1 MKSPLPLIVS
11 FIISLLFS
19 LGANAQLKG
28 DSYAQAKQSKSAKF
42 YYVFD
47 GVPGFVDKDSNG
59 NVTGFLADI
68 MREFEK
74 FVEKK
79 DGIKVVSE
87 WVQVP
92 NKDFAV
98 FMSEVRNG
106 TGAVFGLSNV
116 SIKEERKEFYQFS
129 PAYINNVSVLI
140 TNSKV
145 PKLSNLSN
153 IGSEFSG
160 MTAYSVHSS
169 TYYERLSEIKSNHFA
184 SMKIESLSSVNE
196 VLKKIEESDKAFGV
210 LDLNYYLQ
218 EVKEGK
224 IKRHAV
230 GDKGQD
236 KFGVLMPLSSDWE
249 PLIADFFDSGY
260 IGGSE
265 YRKLITEHLGK
276 SALRLIEGV
285 N

>member
-1 MKSPLPLIVS
+1 MKSPLPLLVT
-11 FIISLLFS
+11 FLLLTLFS
-19 LGANAQLKG
+19 VDLNGQLKG
-28 DSYAQAKQSKSAKF
+28 DSYASAKQAKTAKF

-47 GVPGFVDKDSNG
+47 GVPGFVDKDENG
-59 NVTGFLADI
+59 NVKGFLADI

-74 FVEKK
+74 YVDEKE
-79 DGIKVVSE
+79 GIKITSE
-87 WVQVP
+87 FVQVP
-92 NKDFAV
+92 NKDFAI
-98 FMSEVRNG
+98 FMSEVKNG
-106 TGAVFGLSNV
+106 QGGVFGLSNV
-116 SIKEERKEFYQFS
+116 SIKEERKESYQFS
-129 PAYINNVSVLI
+129 PPYMNNVSVLV
-140 TNSKV
+140 TNSGVSKLS
-145 PKLSNLSN
+145 KLSN
-153 IGSEFSG
+153 IASEFSG
-160 MTAYSVHSS
+160 MTAYSVESS
-169 TYYERLSEIKSNHFA
+169 TYYERLREIKTNYFPDL
-184 SMKIESLSSVNE
+184 KIESLSSVNA
-196 VLKKIEESDKAFGV
+196 VLAKIKTSDKAFGV

-230 GDKGQD
+230 GDKGED

-249 PLIADFFDSGY
+249 PIIKDFFDSGY